1 MARTVESRQLLY
13 AFTSA
18 HMVPDTDVAGLGA
31 VIRTPRRHTVR
42 KTHATACTTD
52 PVVAAYE
59 AIKLALRE
67 AREMGARA
75 VVVYTDNEAVLHQLD
90 KTVRVDPEQLA
101 RHLETRSLLNQFHRA
116 QVLRASPDNNEPAHE
131 LAMQAWQ
138 EAGGEALD
146 APELPLTWAGTGTG

>member
-13 AFTSA
+13 AFTAA
-18 HMVPDTDVAGLGA
+18 HISPEADVAGLGA

-42 KTHATACTTD
+42 KAHAAARTTD
-52 PVVAAYE
+52 RVVAAYE

-75 VVVYTDNEAVLHQLD
+75 IVVYTENEAVLRQLD
-90 KTVRVDPEQLA
+90 KTVRVNPEQLA

-116 QVLRASPDNNEPAHE
+116 QVLRASPDNNESAHE
-131 LAMQAWQ
+131 LAIQAWQ
-138 EAGGEALD
+138 EAGGGLLG
-146 APELPLTWAGTGTG
+146 APELPLTWVGTGTG

>member
-18 HMVPDTDVAGLGA
+18 HVAPEAAVAGLGA
-31 VIRTPRRHTVR
+31 VLKTPRRHTVR
-42 KTHATACTTD
+42 KAHATAHTSD

-75 VVVYTDNEAVLHQLD
+75 VVVYTDSDVVLRQLD
-90 KTVRVDPEQLA
+90 KTVTVDPGQLA

-116 QVLRASPDNNEPAHE
+116 QVLRAPVADSEPAHE
-131 LAMQAWQ
+131 LAFRAW
-138 EAGGEALD
+138 EEGGGALSVTT
-146 APELPLTWAGTGTG
+146 PELPLHWAGTG